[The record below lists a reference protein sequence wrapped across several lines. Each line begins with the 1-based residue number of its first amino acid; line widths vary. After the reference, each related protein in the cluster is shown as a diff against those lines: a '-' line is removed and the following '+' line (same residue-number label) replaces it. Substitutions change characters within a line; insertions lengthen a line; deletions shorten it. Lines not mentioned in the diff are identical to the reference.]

1 MQIFIPVVIGGFI
14 GLILSFGY
22 VYLVKGNER
31 RAGIIA
37 LGTSIGGIVGGVVA
51 WWLTS

>member
-1 MQIFIPVVIGGFI
+1 MNIIGPIVIGGVI
-14 GLILSFGY
+14 GLILSFVY

-31 RAGIIA
+31 RVGLIL